1 MEFCGV
7 FLTAER
13 RQVME
18 LTELQLHK
26 YHHPEIIKDEHVI
39 TFLKEKTK

>member
-1 MEFCGV
+1 MEFGG

-18 LTELQLHK
+18 FSELQLHK
-26 YHHPEIIKDEHVI
+26 HPQPEIIKDYLVI
-39 TFLKEKTK
+39 TFLKEKPK